1 MDREARNSIQRATQA
16 ARELLEQ
23 EYATQLDG
31 VFDIRLDGT
40 VAAEPGAHLNAMQQA
55 LRTKLVTAV
64 DHQRAGGM
72 AESDAV
78 AVFLREAAF
87 TTLNRFVALK
97 MLEARD
103 LVQECI
109 SRGGQSAGFKEF
121 SGLAQGLVQLPDH
134 GYRIYIETVF
144 DEIGREVRVLFD
156 RRDAVSL
163 MWPRRQAL
171 LDLLGVLNAAELSTV
186 WIEDETAGWVYQYF
200 NAEDERRTMREASQR
215 PRNSRELAVR
225 NQFFTPRYVVQFLVD
240 NTLGRIWC
248 EMMRGETTLRDLA
261 YMVRSQH
268 EVFLAERNRVP
279 GEPGSVSESPEHPT
293 PISFRPKKDPRDLK
307 ILDPACG
314 SGHFLLYAFDLL
326 LTLYEDAWKD
336 ESAAASNLTQ
346 RRLREDY
353 RDLAALRTAAPE
365 LILRHNLYG
374 IDIDPRCAQIAAFV
388 LWLRAQRAFQ
398 DLGLDRGERPSIG
411 RTNIVVA
418 EPMPGELDVRQAFAE
433 KLDPRLSKLLET
445 VFDGMNLAGEA
456 GYLLRIAEQV
466 RESIRQIYATS
477 EASLRRLRRAS
488 GRRRGRSFAPRSK
501 PSQLK
506 PPAISSLLCSSSPR
520 TPPEVSASSM
530 CAASVMT

>member
-186 WIEDETAGWVYQYF
+186 WIEDETAGMGLPVLQ
-200 NAEDERRTMREASQR
+200 RR
-215 PRNSRELAVR
+215 
-225 NQFFTPRYVVQFLVD
+225 
-240 NTLGRIWC
+240 GRAPHHA
-248 EMMRGETTLRDLA
+248 RG
-261 YMVRSQH
+261 Q
-268 EVFLAERNRVP
+268 
-279 GEPGSVSESPEHPT
+279 PT
-293 PISFRPKKDPRDLK
+293 PPQQPRTRSPQSVL
-307 ILDPACG
+307 
-314 SGHFLLYAFDLL
+314 H
-326 LTLYEDAWKD
+326 
-336 ESAAASNLTQ
+336 
-346 RRLREDY
+346 
-353 RDLAALRTAAPE
+353 AALRRAVPS
-365 LILRHNLYG
+365 RQY
-374 IDIDPRCAQIAAFV
+374 PR
-388 LWLRAQRAFQ
+388 
-398 DLGLDRGERPSIG
+398 PH
-411 RTNIVVA
+411 
-418 EPMPGELDVRQAFAE
+418 MVRDDA
-433 KLDPRLSKLLET
+433 
-445 VFDGMNLAGEA
+445 
-456 GYLLRIAEQV
+456 
-466 RESIRQIYATS
+466 
-477 EASLRRLRRAS
+477 
-488 GRRRGRSFAPRSK
+488 GRRRPCAILPIWSARNTRSSW
-501 PSQLK
+501 PSEIVSRGNLEVLASPLSTLPQFPSAQK
-506 PPAISSLLCSSSPR
+506 KIRAI
-520 TPPEVSASSM
+520 
-530 CAASVMT
+530 